1 MISLQ
6 DLRFA
11 FRSLAK
17 VPGFTIAV
25 IATLALG
32 IGANTAIYSVVR
44 GALLRPLPNRDGD
57 RLVYLRQSAKLV
69 GQPNVL
75 FSVPEIIDYRTGSKT
90 LTGFAEYSEIQAT
103 LLGKDEPTR
112 VTAGVISGNY
122 FDVMGLAPVAGR
134 LFDSRDDGKGAARAL
149 VLTQAYWLRR
159 FGGERDIIGKT
170 VNLNG
175 APSLVVGV
183 VQDAPRYPGKTDVFV
198 NMVTSEHHLSATMVT
213 GRTHRMT
220 EVFARLAPNTTVP
233 QARAEIERL
242 ASNVHADHP
251 DVYEKAAGY
260 AVSVTPL
267 REIMNERATLTFW
280 LLMGAAAFVFL
291 IACANVANLTLIRGI
306 RREREL
312 VVRRAMGA
320 GASRLRRL
328 LLAENLLLTLAGGAL
343 GLVIAYAGL
352 GLLVA
357 FAEQLTTRGGEIRLD
372 GTVLAFTF
380 GIAILVAI
388 VLSYVPN
395 IGTEGALAASLATA
409 GKRSTAGRGRQRLQR
424 SLVVVQV
431 AVSVILLTGAG
442 LLVRTLMKLQVVD
455 TGVGVENV
463 LSMEVPMD
471 GTGRKT
477 PDQLAMYEQMQR
489 RIAAIPGVIEVGLGS
504 NVPLRGTDQFRLEV
518 KAESH
523 PLSPGEPTPNAEYRT
538 ASPEYFRAAKIPIVK
553 GREFASTDRRGNA
566 HVVILNQTLAKR
578 LFGDKD
584 PIGQRVA
591 WTGDVLRF
599 IPVPGD
605 WRTVVGV
612 VGDTRD
618 SGPDNEPAPVLFQP
632 FAQEEIFNGSF
643 IVRTGAEPT
652 ALAAAVVK
660 AIRSL
665 DQQAIVEKLQTL
677 EQVREDRVAPR
688 KVNAL
693 LVTSFGGLAL
703 LIAGVGIAGVLAF
716 SVSSRTGE
724 IGIRMSL
731 GADAFRVKR
740 MVLGEGWVLLAG
752 GLLLGVLGSLTAARL
767 LAKLLFGVTPY
778 DPLTVSL
785 VALLMATVGTLACW
799 IPAGRAAR
807 VEPATALR
815 AD

>member
-11 FRSLAK
+11 LRSLAK
-17 VPGFTIAV
+17 VPGFTFAV

-44 GALLRPLPNRDGD
+44 GALLRPLPNREGD

-69 GQPNVL
+69 GQNNTL
-75 FSVPEIIDYRTGSKT
+75 FSVPEIIDYRTGAT
-90 LTGFAEYSEIQAT
+90 ALRGFAEYSEIQAT

-112 VTAGVISGNY
+112 VTAGVITGNY

-134 LFDSRDDGKGAARAL
+134 LFDTRDDGPGAARAV

-159 FGGERDIIGKT
+159 YGGERDIIGKT

-183 VQDAPRYPGKTDVFV
+183 VQDAPKYPGQTDIFV
-198 NMVTSEHHLSATMVT
+198 NMVTSPHHLSATMVT

-220 EVFARLAPNTTVP
+220 EVFARLAPGATMQ
-233 QARAEIERL
+233 QARSEIDRIS
-242 ASNVHADHP
+242 ANVYRDHP
-251 DVYEKAAGY
+251 ETYEKAAGY
-260 AVSVTPL
+260 NIALTPL

-280 LLMGAAAFVFL
+280 LLMGASTFVFL

-312 VVRRAMGA
+312 IVRRAMGA
-320 GASRLRRL
+320 GAGRLRRL
-328 LLAENLLLTLAGGAL
+328 LLAENLILALAGGAL

-372 GTVLAFTF
+372 GVVLTFTLVIALLVAVVLAF
-380 GIAILVAI
+380 
-388 VLSYVPN
+388 VPN
-395 IGTEGALAASLATA
+395 VGAEGSLAASLVSA
-409 GKRSTAGRGRQRLQR
+409 GKRTTAGRGRQRLQR

-431 AVSVILLTGAG
+431 AVSVVLLTGAG

-463 LSMEVPMD
+463 LSMEIPMD
-471 GTGRKT
+471 GTGRKSE
-477 PDQLAMYEQMQR
+477 DQLNMYEQMQR
-489 RIAAIPGVIEVGLGS
+489 KVATLPGVIEVGLGS
-504 NVPLRGTDQFRLEV
+504 NVPLRGTDQFRLDV
-518 KAESH
+518 KAESR

-538 ASPEYFRAAKIPIVK
+538 ASPEYFRAARIPMVK
-553 GREFASTDRRGNA
+553 GREFTSADRRGNA
-566 HVVILNQTLAKR
+566 RVVVINQTLAKR

-584 PIGQRVA
+584 PIGQHIA

-599 IPVPGD
+599 VPISGD
-605 WRTVVGV
+605 WRTIVGV

-618 SGPDNEPAPVLFQP
+618 SGPDNPPSPVMFQP
-632 FAQEEIFNGSF
+632 FAQEEIFAGAM
-643 IVRTGAEPT
+643 IIRTGAEPT
-652 ALAAAVVK
+652 ALANAAVQ

-665 DQQAIVEKLQTL
+665 DPQALVEKVQTL

-752 GLLLGVLGSLTAARL
+752 GLLLGVIGSLLAGRL
-767 LAKLLFGVTPY
+767 LGKLLYGVSPN
-778 DPLTVSL
+778 DPVTVSL
-785 VALLMATVGTLACW
+785 VALVMATVGTLACW

-815 AD
+815 AE

>member
-17 VPGFTIAV
+17 VPGFSFAV
-25 IATLALG
+25 VATLALG

-57 RLVYLRQSAKLV
+57 RLVYLRQSAKNV
-69 GQPNVL
+69 GQDNVL
-75 FSVPEIIDYRTGSKT
+75 FSVPEIKDYRDGATT
-90 LTGFAEYSEIQAT
+90 LRGFAEYSQLQVTI
-103 LLGKDEPTR
+103 LGQDEPVR
-112 VTAGVISGNY
+112 VDAGVISGNY

-134 LFDSRDDGKGAARAL
+134 VFDHRDDGQGAARAV

-159 FGGERDIIGKT
+159 YGGDRSIVGKT
-170 VNLNG
+170 INVNG
-175 APSLVVGV
+175 APSVVVGV
-183 VQDAPRYPGKTDVFV
+183 VQDAPRYPSKTDIFV
-198 NMVTSEHHLSATMVT
+198 NMVTSPHHLSATMVT

-220 EVFARLAPNTTVP
+220 EVFARLAPNATLP
-233 QARAEIERL
+233 QARSEIERI
-242 ASNVHADHP
+242 AGNVHRDHP
-251 DVYEKAAGY
+251 ETYEKAAGY
-260 AVSVTPL
+260 AVAITPL

-280 LLMGAAAFVFL
+280 LLMGAASFVFL
-291 IACANVANLTLIRGI
+291 IAVANVANLTLIRGI

-328 LLAENLLLTLAGGAL
+328 LLAENLILALAGGLL
-343 GLVIAYAGL
+343 GVGIAYAGL

-372 GTVLAFTF
+372 GMVLAFTF
-380 GIAILVAI
+380 GIAIAVAV
-388 VLSYVPN
+388 VLSFVPH
-395 IGTEGALAASLATA
+395 IGTEGALAASLVSA
-409 GKRSTAGRGRQRLQR
+409 GRRSTAGRARQRLQR

-431 AVSVILLTGAG
+431 AVSVVLLTGAG

-471 GTGRKT
+471 GTGRSEA
-477 PDQLAMYEQMQR
+477 DQLAMYEQMQR
-489 RIAAIPGVIEVGLGS
+489 KIAAVPGVIEVGLGS
-504 NVPLRGTDQFRLEV
+504 NVPLREQQFRLDV
-518 KAESH
+518 KAESR
-523 PLSPGEPTPNAEYRT
+523 PLSPGEPTRNAQYRT
-538 ASPEYFRAAKIPIVK
+538 ASPEYFRAAKIPLVK
-553 GREFASTDRRGNA
+553 GREFATSDRKGNA
-566 HVVILNQTLAKR
+566 LVVIVNQSLAKR

-584 PIGQRVA
+584 PIGQHIA

-599 IPVPGD
+599 VPISGD

-618 SGPDNEPAPVLFQP
+618 SGPENEPAPVMYQP
-632 FAQEEIFNGSF
+632 FAQNAIFAGSF

-652 ALAAAVVK
+652 ALAQSVVT

-665 DQQAIVEKLQTL
+665 DPQAIVEKVQTL
-677 EQVREDRVAPR
+677 EQVREEHVAPR

-693 LVTSFGGLAL
+693 LVTSFGTLAL
-703 LIAGVGIAGVLAF
+703 VIAGVGIAGVLAF

-740 MVLGEGWVLLAG
+740 MVLGEGWILLAG
-752 GLLLGVLGSLTAARL
+752 GLLLGVIGSLTAARL

-778 DPLTVSL
+778 DPVTVSL

-815 AD
+815 SD

>member
-1 MISLQ
+1 MFSMQ
-6 DLRFA
+6 DFRFA
-11 FRSLAK
+11 LRSLAK
-17 VPGFTIAV
+17 VPGFTFAV

-44 GALLRPLPNRDGD
+44 GALLRPLPNRDGE
-57 RLVYLRQSAKLV
+57 RLVYLRQSAKLA

-75 FSVPEIIDYRTGSKT
+75 FSVPEITDYRTAATT
-90 LTGFAEYSEIQAT
+90 LKGFAEYSEIQAT
-103 LLGKDEPTR
+103 LLGKDDPVR

-134 LFDSRDDGKGAARAL
+134 LFDARDDGQGAARAI
-149 VLTQAYWLRR
+149 VLTQAYWLGH

-175 APSLVVGV
+175 APSVVVGV
-183 VQDAPRYPGKTDVFV
+183 VQDAPKYPGKTDLFV
-198 NMVTSEHHLSATMVT
+198 NMVTSPHHLSATMVT

-220 EVFARLAPNTTVP
+220 EVFARLAPNSTLE
-233 QARAEIERL
+233 QARAEIDRIE
-242 ASNVHADHP
+242 SNVHKDHP
-251 DVYEKAAGY
+251 ETYEKAAGY
-260 AVSVTPL
+260 AIAISPL

-280 LLMGAAAFVFL
+280 LLMGAASFVFL
-291 IACANVANLTLIRGI
+291 IAVANVANLTLIRGI

-328 LLAENLLLTLAGGAL
+328 LLAENLILALGGAVL
-343 GLVIAYAGL
+343 GLAIAYAGL

-372 GTVLAFTF
+372 GWVLSFTI
-380 GIAILVAI
+380 GIAILVA
-388 VLSYVPN
+388 VMLAFVPH
-395 IGTEGALAASLATA
+395 IGEEGALAASLAAA
-409 GKRSTAGRGRQRLQR
+409 GRRSTAGRARQRLQK
-424 SLVVVQV
+424 SLVIVQV
-431 AVSVILLTGAG
+431 GVSIILLTGAG

-455 TGVGVENV
+455 TGLRVENV

-471 GTGRKT
+471 GTGRST
-477 PDQLAMYEQMQR
+477 ADMLTMYEQMQR
-489 RIAAIPGVIEVGLGS
+489 KIAAIPGVIEVGLGS
-504 NVPLRGTDQFRLEV
+504 NVPLRDNQFRLDI

-523 PLSPGEPTPNAEYRT
+523 PQQPGEPTPNAEYRT
-538 ASPEYFRAAKIPIVK
+538 VSPEYFRAAKIPVVK
-553 GREFASTDRRGNA
+553 GREFSSADRRGNQ
-566 HVVILNQTLAKR
+566 HVVILNQALAKR

-612 VGDTRD
+612 VGNTRD
-618 SGPDNEPAPVLFQP
+618 SGPDNDPSPVLYQP

-643 IVRTGAEPT
+643 IVRTGGDPT
-652 ALAAAVVK
+652 AITKSVVA
-660 AIRSL
+660 AIRSF
-665 DQQAIVEKLQTL
+665 DPQALVEKVQTL
-677 EQVREDRVAPR
+677 EQVREERVAPR

-693 LVTSFGGLAL
+693 LVTSFGTLAL
-703 LIAGVGIAGVLAF
+703 VIAGVGIAGVLAF

-731 GADAFRVKR
+731 GADAFRVKK

-752 GLLLGVLGSLTAARL
+752 GLVVGVIGSLSAARL
-767 LAKLLFGVTPY
+767 MSKLLYGVSPY
-778 DPLTVSL
+778 DPVTVSL
-785 VALLMATVGTLACW
+785 VAVLMATVGTLACW
-799 IPAGRAAR
+799 IPAGRAAK

-815 AD
+815 SD

>member
-1 MISLQ
+1 MFSLQ
-6 DLRFA
+6 DFRFA
-11 FRSLAK
+11 LRSLAK
-17 VPGFTIAV
+17 VPGFTFAV

-57 RLVYLRQSAKLV
+57 RLVYLRQSAKLA
-69 GQPNVL
+69 GQANVA
-75 FSVPEIIDYRTGSKT
+75 FSVPEVIDYRTGSTT
-90 LTGFAEYSEIQAT
+90 LRGFAEYSEIQAT
-103 LLGKDEPTR
+103 LLGRDEPTR

-134 LFDSRDDGKGAARAL
+134 LFDTRDDGPGAARAI

-159 FGGERDIIGKT
+159 FGGERDIVGKT

-175 APSLVVGV
+175 APSVVVGV
-183 VQDAPRYPGKTDVFV
+183 VQDAPKYPGKTDLFV
-198 NMVTSEHHLSATMVT
+198 NMVTSPHHLSATMVT

-220 EVFARLAPNTTVP
+220 ELFARLAPGATLE
-233 QARAEIERL
+233 QARSEIDRIE
-242 ASNVHADHP
+242 SNVHKDHP

-260 AVSVTPL
+260 AIAITPL

-280 LLMGAAAFVFL
+280 LLMGAASFVFL
-291 IACANVANLTLIRGI
+291 IAVANVANLTLIRGI

-320 GASRLRRL
+320 GAARLRKL
-328 LLAENLLLTLAGGAL
+328 LLAENLILAFGGAVL
-343 GLVIAYAGL
+343 GLGIAYAGL

-372 GTVLAFTF
+372 GWVLSFTIA
-380 GIAILVAI
+380 IAILVAV
-388 VLSYVPN
+388 VLSYVPH
-395 IGTEGALAASLATA
+395 IGEEGALAASLAAA
-409 GKRSTAGRGRQRLQR
+409 GRRSTAGRARQRLQKT
-424 SLVVVQV
+424 LVIVQV
-431 AVSVILLTGAG
+431 GVSIVLLTGAG

-471 GTGRKT
+471 GTGRSSA
-477 PDQLAMYEQMQR
+477 DMLAMYEQMQR
-489 RIAAIPGVIEVGLGS
+489 KIAAIPGVTEVAIGS
-504 NVPLRGTDQFRLEV
+504 NVPLRGTEQFRLDI
-518 KAESH
+518 KAESR
-523 PLSPGEPTPNAEYRT
+523 PLQPGEPTPNAEYRT

-553 GREFASTDRRGNA
+553 GREFSSTDRRGNQ
-566 HVVILNQTLAKR
+566 HVVILNQALAKR

-612 VGDTRD
+612 VGNTRD
-618 SGPDNEPAPVLFQP
+618 SGPDADPAPVLYQP

-643 IVRTGAEPT
+643 IVRTGGDPT
-652 ALAAAVVK
+652 AITKAVVA
-660 AIRSL
+660 AIRSF
-665 DQQAIVEKLQTL
+665 DPQALVEKIQTL
-677 EQVREDRVAPR
+677 EQVREERVAPR

-693 LVTSFGGLAL
+693 LVTSFGTLAL
-703 LIAGVGIAGVLAF
+703 VIAAVGIAGVLAF

-731 GADAFRVKR
+731 GADALRVKK
-740 MVLGEGWVLLAG
+740 MILGEGWVLLAG
-752 GLLLGVLGSLTAARL
+752 GLLVGVIGSLSAARL
-767 LAKLLFGVTPY
+767 LSKLLYGVTPY

-785 VALLMATVGTLACW
+785 VAVLMATVGTLACW

-815 AD
+815 SD

>member
-11 FRSLAK
+11 LRSLAK
-17 VPGFTIAV
+17 VPGFTFAV

-44 GALLRPLPNRDGD
+44 GALLRPLPNRDGE

-69 GQPNVL
+69 GQNNVL
-75 FSVPEIIDYRTGSKT
+75 FSVPEINDYRSGATV
-90 LTGFAEYSEIQAT
+90 LRGFAEYSQLQVT
-103 LLGKDEPTR
+103 LLGKDEPVR
-112 VTAGVISGNY
+112 ANAGVITGNY

-134 LFDSRDDGKGAARAL
+134 LFDSRDDGPGAARAV

-159 FGGERDIIGKT
+159 YGGERDIIGKT
-170 VNLNG
+170 VTLNG

-183 VQDAPRYPGKTDVFV
+183 VQDAPRYPSQTDIFV
-198 NMVTSEHHLSATMVT
+198 NMVTSPHHLSATMVT

-220 EVFARLAPNTTVP
+220 EVFARLAPGASLQ
-233 QARAEIERL
+233 QARGEIDRIS
-242 ASNVHADHP
+242 SNVYRDHP
-251 DVYEKAAGY
+251 ETYEKAAGY
-260 AVSVTPL
+260 NITVTPL

-280 LLMGAAAFVFL
+280 LLMGAATFVFL

-312 VVRRAMGA
+312 IVRRAMGA
-320 GASRLRRL
+320 GAGRLRKL
-328 LLAENLLLTLAGGAL
+328 LLAENLILALAGGAL

-372 GTVLAFTF
+372 GVVLTFTLV
-380 GIAILVAI
+380 IAILVA
-388 VLSYVPN
+388 VLLAFVPN
-395 IGTEGALAASLATA
+395 VGTEGSLAQSLVSA
-409 GKRSTAGRGRQRLQR
+409 GKRTTAGRGRQRLQR

-431 AVSVILLTGAG
+431 AVSVVLLTGAG

-455 TGVGVENV
+455 TGLGVENV
-463 LSMEVPMD
+463 LSMEIPMD
-471 GTGRKT
+471 GTGRKSA
-477 PDQLAMYEQMQR
+477 DQLNMYEQMQR
-489 RIAAIPGVIEVGLGS
+489 KVATLPGVIEVGLGS
-504 NVPLRGTDQFRLEV
+504 NVPLRGNDQFRLDV
-518 KAESH
+518 KAESR

-538 ASPEYFRAAKIPIVK
+538 ASPEYFRAARIPLIK
-553 GREFASTDRRGNA
+553 GREFTSADRRENA
-566 HVVILNQTLAKR
+566 RVVVINQTLAKR

-584 PIGQRVA
+584 PIGQHIA

-599 IPVPGD
+599 VPISGD
-605 WRTVVGV
+605 WRTIVGV

-618 SGPDNEPAPVLFQP
+618 SGPDTQPSPVMFQP
-632 FAQEEIFNGSF
+632 FAQEEIFAGAM
-643 IVRTGAEPT
+643 IIRTGAEPT
-652 ALAAAVVK
+652 ALATAAVQ

-665 DQQAIVEKLQTL
+665 DPQAIVEKVQTL

-752 GLLLGVLGSLTAARL
+752 GLLLGLIGSLLAGRL
-767 LAKLLFGVTPY
+767 LSKLLYGVTPG

-785 VALLMATVGTLACW
+785 VALVMATVGTLACW

-815 AD
+815 AE

>member
-1 MISLQ
+1 MFSMH
-6 DLRFA
+6 DFRFA
-11 FRSLAK
+11 LRSLAK
-17 VPGFTIAV
+17 VPGFTFAV

-44 GALLRPLPNRDGD
+44 GALLRPLPNRDGE
-57 RLVYLRQSAKLV
+57 RLVYLRQSAQLA

-75 FSVPEIIDYRTGSKT
+75 FSVPEISDYRTGSTT
-90 LTGFAEYSEIQAT
+90 LRGFAEYSEIQAT
-103 LLGKDEPTR
+103 LLGKDEPVR

-134 LFDSRDDGKGAARAL
+134 LFDTRDDGQGAARAI

-175 APSLVVGV
+175 APSVVVGV
-183 VQDAPRYPGKTDVFV
+183 VQDAPRYPGKTDLFV
-198 NMVTSEHHLSATMVT
+198 NMVTSPHHLSATMIT

-220 EVFARLAPNTTVP
+220 EVFARLAPNATLQ
-233 QARAEIERL
+233 QARSEIDRIE
-242 ASNVHADHP
+242 SNVHKDHP
-251 DVYEKAAGY
+251 ETYEKAAGY
-260 AVSVTPL
+260 AISITPL

-291 IACANVANLTLIRGI
+291 IAVANVANLTLIRGI

-320 GASRLRRL
+320 GASRLRKL
-328 LLAENLLLTLAGGAL
+328 LLAENLILAFGGAVL
-343 GLVIAYAGL
+343 GLAIAYAGL

-372 GTVLAFTF
+372 GWVLSFTI
-380 GIAILVAI
+380 GIAILVAV
-388 VLSYVPN
+388 VLSFVPH
-395 IGTEGALAASLATA
+395 IGEEGALAASLAAA
-409 GKRSTAGRGRQRLQR
+409 GRRSTAGRARQRLQKT
-424 SLVVVQV
+424 LVIVQV
-431 AVSVILLTGAG
+431 GVSIILLTGAG

-471 GTGRKT
+471 GTGRNT
-477 PDQLAMYEQMQR
+477 ADQLAMYEQMQR
-489 RIAAIPGVIEVGLGS
+489 KIATIPGVKEVGLGS
-504 NVPLRGTDQFRLEV
+504 NVPLRGTDQFRLDA

-523 PLSPGEPTPNAEYRT
+523 PLPPGEPTPNAEYRT
-538 ASPEYFRAAKIPIVK
+538 ASPEYFRAAKIPVVR
-553 GREFASTDRRGNA
+553 GREFASTDRRGNQ
-566 HVVILNQTLAKR
+566 HVVILNEALAKR

-612 VGDTRD
+612 VGNTRD
-618 SGPDNEPAPVLFQP
+618 SGPDADPAPVLYQP

-643 IVRTGAEPT
+643 IVRTGGDPT
-652 ALAAAVVK
+652 AVTKQVVD
-660 AIRSL
+660 AIRSF
-665 DQQAIVEKLQTL
+665 DPQALVEKILTL

-693 LVTSFGGLAL
+693 LVTSFGTLAL
-703 LIAGVGIAGVLAF
+703 VIAGVGIAGVLAF

-731 GADAFRVKR
+731 GADAFRVKK
-740 MVLGEGWVLLAG
+740 MVLGEGWALLAG
-752 GLLLGVLGSLTAARL
+752 GLVVGVIGSLSAARL
-767 LAKLLFGVTPY
+767 LSKLLYGVTPY

-785 VALLMATVGTLACW
+785 VAILMATVGTLACW
-799 IPAGRAAR
+799 IPAGRAAK

-815 AD
+815 SD

>member
-44 GALLRPLPNRDGD
+44 GALLRPLPNREGE
-57 RLVYLRQSAKLV
+57 RLVYLRQSAGLA
-69 GQPNVL
+69 GQNNVL
-75 FSVPEIIDYRTGSKT
+75 FSVPEINDYQTGAT
-90 LTGFAEYSEIQAT
+90 VLRGFAQYSEIQAT
-103 LLGKDEPTR
+103 LLGKDEPVR
-112 VTAGVISGNY
+112 VTAGVITGNY

-134 LFDSRDDGKGAARAL
+134 VFDSRDDGPGAARAV

-159 FGGERDIIGKT
+159 YGGERDIIGKT
-170 VNLNG
+170 VTLNG

-183 VQDAPRYPGKTDVFV
+183 VQDAPKYPGQTDLFV
-198 NMVTSEHHLSATMVT
+198 NMVTSPHHLSATMVT

-220 EVFARLAPNTTVP
+220 EVFARLGPNNTLE
-233 QARAEIERL
+233 QARAEIGRIS
-242 ASNVHADHP
+242 SNVYRDHP
-251 DVYEKAAGY
+251 ETYEKAAGY
-260 AVSVTPL
+260 NITVTPL

-280 LLMGAAAFVFL
+280 LLMGAATFVFL

-320 GASRLRRL
+320 GAGRLRRL
-328 LLAENLLLTLAGGAL
+328 LLAENLILALAGGAL

-372 GTVLAFTF
+372 GLVLSFTLV
-380 GIAILVAI
+380 IAILVAV
-388 VLSYVPN
+388 VLAYVPN
-395 IGTEGALAASLATA
+395 IGAEGSLAASLVSA
-409 GKRSTAGRGRQRLQR
+409 GKRTTAGRGRQRLQR

-431 AVSVILLTGAG
+431 GVSVVLLTGAG

-463 LSMEVPMD
+463 LSMEIPMD
-471 GTGRKT
+471 GTGRT
-477 PDQLAMYEQMQR
+477 PADMLNMYEQMQR
-489 RIAAIPGVIEVGLGS
+489 KVAALPGVIEVGLGS
-504 NVPLRGTDQFRLEV
+504 NVPLRSTQFRLDV
-518 KAESH
+518 KAESR
-523 PLSPGEPTPNAEYRT
+523 PLAPGEPTPNSEYRT
-538 ASPEYFRAAKIPIVK
+538 ASPEYFRAAKIPLIK
-553 GREFASTDRRGNA
+553 GREFTSTDRKGNA
-566 HVVILNQTLAKR
+566 RVVVINQALAKR

-584 PIGQRVA
+584 PIGQRIA
-591 WTGDVLRF
+591 WFGDVLRF
-599 IPVPGD
+599 IPVSGD
-605 WRTVVGV
+605 WRTIVGV

-618 SGPDNEPAPVLFQP
+618 GGPDTQPSPIMFQP
-632 FAQEEIFNGSF
+632 FAQEEIFAGAM
-643 IVRTGAEPT
+643 IIRTGSEPT
-652 ALAAAVVK
+652 SLASAAVQ

-665 DQQAIVEKLQTL
+665 DPQALVEKVQTL

-740 MVLGEGWVLLAG
+740 MVLGEGWILLAG
-752 GLLLGVLGSLTAARL
+752 GLLLGVIGSLLAGRL
-767 LAKLLFGVTPY
+767 LSKLLFGVTPS

-785 VALLMATVGTLACW
+785 VALVMAAVGTLACW

-815 AD
+815 AE

>member
-1 MISLQ
+1 MFSMQ
-6 DLRFA
+6 DFRFA
-11 FRSLAK
+11 LRSLAK
-17 VPGFTIAV
+17 VPGFTFAV

-44 GALLRPLPNRDGD
+44 GALLRPLPNRDGE
-57 RLVYLRQSAKLV
+57 RLVYLRQSAQLA
-69 GQPNVL
+69 GQANVA
-75 FSVPEIIDYRTGSKT
+75 FSVPEVNDYRTATT
-90 LTGFAEYSEIQAT
+90 LRGFAEYSEIQAT
-103 LLGKDEPTR
+103 ILGKEEPTR

-134 LFDSRDDGKGAARAL
+134 VFDSRDDGAGAARAI
-149 VLTQAYWLRR
+149 VLTQAYWLGH
-159 FGGERDIIGKT
+159 FGGDRSIVGKT

-175 APSLVVGV
+175 APSVVVGV
-183 VQDAPRYPGKTDVFV
+183 VQDAPKYPGKTDLFV
-198 NMVTSEHHLSATMVT
+198 NMVTSPHHLSATMIT

-220 EVFARLAPNTTVP
+220 ELFARLAPNATLD
-233 QARAEIERL
+233 QARAEITRIET
-242 ASNVHADHP
+242 NVHKDHP
-251 DVYEKAAGY
+251 ETYEKAAGY
-260 AVSVTPL
+260 AIAITPL

-280 LLMGAAAFVFL
+280 LLMGAASFVFL
-291 IACANVANLTLIRGI
+291 IAVANVANLTLIRGI

-320 GASRLRRL
+320 GATRLRKL
-328 LLAENLLLTLAGGAL
+328 LLAENLILAFGGAVL

-372 GTVLAFTF
+372 GWVLSFT
-380 GIAILVAI
+380 IAIAIMVA
-388 VLSYVPN
+388 VLLSFVPN
-395 IGTEGALAASLATA
+395 IGEEGALAGSLAAA
-409 GKRSTAGRGRQRLQR
+409 GRRSTASRGRQRLQKT
-424 SLVVVQV
+424 LVVVQV
-431 AVSVILLTGAG
+431 GVSIVLLTGAG

-455 TGVGVENV
+455 TGLRVENV

-471 GTGRKT
+471 GTGRNSV
-477 PDQLAMYEQMQR
+477 DQLAMYEQMQR
-489 RIAAIPGVIEVGLGS
+489 KIATIPGVTDVALGS
-504 NVPLRGTDQFRLEV
+504 NVPLRGTEQFRLDI

-523 PLSPGEPTPNAEYRT
+523 PQQPGEPTPSAEYRT
-538 ASPEYFRAAKIPIVK
+538 ASPEYFRAAKIPVVK
-553 GREFASTDRRGNA
+553 GREFSSADRRGNQ
-566 HVVILNQTLAKR
+566 HVVILNQALAKR

-612 VGDTRD
+612 VGNTRD
-618 SGPDNEPAPVLFQP
+618 SGPDVEPGPVLYQP

-643 IVRTGAEPT
+643 IVRTGGDPT
-652 ALAAAVVK
+652 AVTKQVVE
-660 AIRSL
+660 AIRSF
-665 DQQAIVEKLQTL
+665 DPQALVEKIQTL

-693 LVTSFGGLAL
+693 LVTSFGTLAL
-703 LIAGVGIAGVLAF
+703 VIAGVGIAGVLAF
-716 SVSSRTGE
+716 SVSSRKGE

-731 GADAFRVKR
+731 GADALRVKR
-740 MVLGEGWVLLAG
+740 MILGEGWALLAG
-752 GLLLGVLGSLTAARL
+752 GLLLGVIGSLSAARL
-767 LAKLLFGVTPY
+767 LSKLLYGVSPY
-778 DPLTVSL
+778 DPVTVSL
-785 VALLMATVGTLACW
+785 VAVLMATVGTLACW
-799 IPAGRAAR
+799 IPAGRAAK

-815 AD
+815 SD